1 MRKGELGG
9 GRSRSSDLVAIVGA
23 RYRMSIMSMRSC
35 LRSPSFMFNKANLS
49 FVSFLCVSKGGFGG
63 F

>member
-9 GRSRSSDLVAIVGA
+9 GRSRSSDLVATMGV
-23 RYRMSIMSMRSC
+23 RYRMSIMLMRSC
-35 LRSPSFMFNKANLS
+35 LCSLSFMFNKANLS
-49 FVSFLCVSKGGFGG
+49 FVSSLCVSKGGFGG